1 MHFGVVVLA
10 AYLLFAAPAHA
21 QFRSLINPSFELNDP
36 AGPGAPSYEII
47 TNASVIGWDSTTS
60 EIELWDTNF
69 LSVPAFS
76 GNVFAEMNANLN
88 GTLYQNVCL
97 VNGETLG
104 WTFAHR
110 ARAGGAATQTAVF
123 QVANST
129 GTILQSLATQNST
142 TANQIWN
149 VNAGTTTYT
158 GPSGLQRVQF
168 TTSNSGSLGNF
179 LDGIQLTLRPF
190 AQLSGAT
197 VSGLE
202 ATTSANVP
210 SLLITGASATAFTV
224 TVNVTGG
231 TAILG
236 TDYTTPGG
244 GTTFTVNVPAGT
256 YDNSAIPLGIN
267 ITNDN
272 IIESN
277 ETINLSLSTGTAY
290 TLGNTT
296 TCGATVQSTAS
307 YTITD
312 DDARVTLRKQ
322 WTNAIIGDDANLRI
336 NRSSTIID
344 TLASDAGS
352 SNELDTDASPTPAVI
367 GETLIL
373 SETLL
378 GSNAGNYSFTLACTG
393 AADNNL
399 TDGLTIGIGETA
411 IICTYTNTLSL
422 PITITK
428 QSSVFSDN
436 VSGANPKAIPG
447 AVVRYCILI
456 ANPGTLSATNVTASD
471 ILPTR
476 VTYVTGSLFSGTN
489 CATAT
494 TAEDEDNL
502 GTDETDPYG
511 ISVVGST
518 ITGTATS
525 LSAGT
530 AFAIVFK
537 ATIN

>member
-1 MHFGVVVLA
+1 MHFGVVVIA
-10 AYLLFAAPAHA
+10 AYLLCAAPAHA

-36 AGPGAPSYEII
+36 AGPGAASYEII
-47 TNASVIGWDSTTS
+47 TNASVVGWDSTTS

-69 LSVPAFS
+69 LNVPAFS
-76 GNVFAEMNANLN
+76 GNVFAEMNANSN

-97 VNGETLG
+97 VSGETLG

-110 ARAGGAATQTAVF
+110 ARAGGAATQTAIF

-142 TANQIWN
+142 TANQVWN
-149 VNAGTTTYT
+149 VNTGTTTYT
-158 GPSGLQRVQF
+158 GASGLQRVQF
-168 TTSNSGSLGNF
+168 TTSNSGSIGNF

-197 VSGLE
+197 GSGLE
-202 ATTSANVP
+202 STASASVP
-210 SLLITGASATAFTV
+210 TLLITGASATAFTV

-231 TAILG
+231 TATLG

-244 GTTFTVNVPAGT
+244 GSTFTVNIPAGT

-312 DDARVTLRKQ
+312 DDALVTLRKQ
-322 WTNAIIGDDANLRI
+322 WVNAIIGDDANLRI

-352 SNELDTDASPTPAVI
+352 TNELDTDASPTPVII

-378 GSNAGNYSFTLACTG
+378 GSNAGNYSVTLACTG

-422 PITITK
+422 PITVTK

-436 VSGANPKAIPG
+436 VSGTNPKAIPG

-456 ANPGTLSATNVTASD
+456 ANPGTLTATNVTASD

-476 VTYVTGSLFSGTN
+476 VTYIIGSLFSGAS

-494 TAEDEDNL
+494 TAEDEGNT
-502 GTDETDPYG
+502 GIDETDPYG